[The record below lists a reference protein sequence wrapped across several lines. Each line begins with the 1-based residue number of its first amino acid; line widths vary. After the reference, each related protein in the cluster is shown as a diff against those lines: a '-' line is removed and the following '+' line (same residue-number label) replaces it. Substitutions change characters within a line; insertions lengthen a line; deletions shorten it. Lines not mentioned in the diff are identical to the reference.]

1 MIKQKVL
8 FLCTHNSSH
17 TQLAEG
23 SAGGEREFGS
33 EDFVQKHG

>member
-8 FLCTHNSSH
+8 FLCTHNSSR
-17 TQLAEG
+17 TQMAEG
-23 SAGGEREFGS
+23 SAGGGRERGS